1 MYGNFYTYADLGRM
15 KIGEIV
21 DKRDEKIS
29 KVRENE
35 RLSIA
40 DKIKAIKDIEIET
53 KEEVQ
58 KMNINNFDSIGVK
71 NYCCRLQ
78 ISDAVR
84 QAGIWRAYDDDDNV
98 VALDLHYDPEEYYVI
113 Q

>member
-1 MYGNFYTYADLGRM
+1 M
-15 KIGEIV
+15 K
-21 DKRDEKIS
+21 
-29 KVRENE
+29 